1 MSRAAAA
8 PASVCLIHGDDDY
21 AVKQRARQLYQ
32 QWSAELGGMDHEII
46 DAQTANSGEALKAMA
61 RLREALQTLPFFGSG
76 KAVWF
81 QNCNFLGDDR
91 TASASAVTET
101 LAEISQELK
110 AFVWQ
115 NVRLLISAGKVDKRK
130 TFYKTL
136 EKLGMVEAFSA
147 WSLDDKDWA
156 GQAEAVALRLLKAR
170 KKEITDAALADL
182 INRVGPHSQQLASEI
197 EKLCLYV
204 GERPEIDSPDV
215 AVIVS
220 RNKQAKAFAVAEA
233 LGDRNLPRLLRTLD
247 EELWEM
253 KFDKQKSEIGLLY
266 GFISKIR
273 AMIFLKEMIREGWI
287 RADADYG
294 RFKSQLERVPA
305 DQLPA
310 DRRFNPLSM
319 HPFML
324 HKALAQTVNYTSE
337 ELVRA
342 MSLLLDANRRL
353 VSSQLDEALVLQ
365 QTLVEIVRG
374 ESGQLPSAAP
384 AGQRSRRLSSAL
396 R

>member
-1 MSRAAAA
+1 MPRAAAA
-8 PASVCLIHGDDDY
+8 PAPAPVCLIHGDDDY

-46 DAQTANSGEALKAMA
+46 DAQAANSGEALKAMG
-61 RLREALQTLPFFGSG
+61 RLRESLQTLPFFGSG

-136 EKLGMVEAFSA
+136 EKLGTVEAFAA

-170 KKEITDAALADL
+170 KKDITDAGLADL
-182 INRVGPHSQQLASEI
+182 INRVGPHSQQLASEV

-204 GERPEIDSPDV
+204 GEREQIDLPDI
-215 AVIVS
+215 AVIVT
-220 RNKQAKAFAVAEA
+220 RNKQARAFAVAEA
-233 LGDRNLPRLLRTLD
+233 LGDRHLPRLLRTLD

-273 AMIFLKEMIREGWI
+273 AMIFLKEMIREGWV
-287 RADADYG
+287 RADADYN
-294 RFKSQLERVPA
+294 RFKGQLERVPA

-324 HKALAQTVNYTSE
+324 HKALAQTVNYTTE

-342 MSLLLDANRRL
+342 MGLLLEANQRL

-374 ESGQLPSAAP
+374 EKGQLPSPAP
-384 AGQRSRRLSSAL
+384 AGQRARSL
-396 R
+396 